1 MKQSCKVVAAC
12 LSGALLSACGGSG
25 AFSPSLSGAGA
36 LPTDRRLVS
45 AEPLAGES
53 VLYAFTGAP
62 NAAFPY
68 SGLLA
73 GKHNE
78 FYGVSN
84 GGGTVG
90 PSGLLDGTVYEVSS
104 TGQERV
110 LYDFQGGND
119 GGGSEAG
126 LIADRAGNLFGATQV
141 GGGSSAC
148 TNGCGVVFE
157 MQPNGSGFTERV
169 LHAFQG
175 GSDGELPLASLLL
188 GKHGVLYGTTS
199 FGGGSGCSGPSGF
212 AGCGT
217 VFSLTPSGSGYTEKI
232 VYSFQG
238 GTDGATP
245 RDQLVADSK
254 GVLYGTTEFG
264 GKTKSACDASPSGN
278 TTCGTVFKLTPS
290 GNETILYRFD
300 GGKRDGSNPRSALLL
315 ASNGSLFGLT
325 VFGGAATLGAGTAYE
340 LTPYGKRYS
349 ERVIH
354 FFGQGSVD
362 GARPYDPEGLT
373 ADSSGNLYG
382 TTLLSTVSPCGCG
395 TVFELSPTASGYG
408 EKLLHVFA
416 AAGDGALP
424 YGSVTLRKNVIYGTT
439 YEGGG
444 YCYGS
449 SYSCGVVYKVRL

>member
-1 MKQSCKVVAAC
+1 MQQSYEVVAAC
-12 LSGALLSACGGSG
+12 LCAALLSACGGSG
-25 AFSPSLSGAGA
+25 AFSPSSERRRGFS
-36 LPTDRRLVS
+36 TDRRLVS
-45 AEPLAGES
+45 AGSLARES

-90 PSGLLDGTVYEVSS
+90 PSGLLDGTVYEISS
-104 TGQERV
+104 TGQEKV

-141 GGGSSAC
+141 GGGSGAC

-169 LHAFQG
+169 LHAFQS
-175 GSDGELPLASLLL
+175 GSDGALPLAVFFSGRRACCTVRPPGAAGGML
-188 GKHGVLYGTTS
+188 GSVGIHWLRNR
-199 FGGGSGCSGPSGF
+199 
-212 AGCGT
+212 
-217 VFSLTPSGSGYTEKI
+217 
-232 VYSFQG
+232 FQSDPIGLGLHRKDRLQLPG

-245 RDQLVADSK
+245 RAQLIADSK
-254 GVLYGTTEFG
+254 GTLYGTTEFG

-278 TTCGTVFKLTPS
+278 TTCGTVFKLAPS
-290 GNETILYRFD
+290 GKETIVYRFD
-300 GGKRDGSNPRSALLL
+300 GGKRDGSNPRAALLL
-315 ASNGSLFGLT
+315 APNGSLFGLT
-325 VFGGAATLGAGTAYE
+325 VYGGAARLGGGTAYE
-340 LTPYGKRYS
+340 LTPNGRTYT

-354 FFGQGSVD
+354 FFGQSSGD
-362 GARPYDPEGLT
+362 GARPFDPEGLT

-382 TTLLSTVSPCGCG
+382 TTLQSTVSPCGCG
-395 TVFELSPTASGYG
+395 TVFELSPTTSGYS
-408 EKLLHVFA
+408 E
-416 AAGDGALP
+416 
-424 YGSVTLRKNVIYGTT
+424 
-439 YEGGG
+439 
-444 YCYGS
+444 S
-449 SYSCGVVYKVRL
+449 SYTSSPPPAMVRCPTAA